1 MSRIWTCKIGIRT
14 DARLPGGADE
24 PMRIAVARAFKD
36 VTGLDAEFCFSG
48 WGTELTTTEERVV
61 EERAREGRSGTEG
74 VHVVGGVTPQ
84 GGRS

>member
-48 WGTELTTTEERVV
+48 WGTELTTAEERVV

-74 VHVVGGVTPQ
+74 VYVAGEVTPQ